1 MLSWSW
7 TARAA
12 GWTRGVRV
20 METGKGGKIPGYFCV
35 PWGGSFEERLS
46 SRARLAW
53 FALCRFAAWNG
64 DWSLGRCWPSQ
75 ASLGRAVG
83 ISVRTIQKGLLE
95 LESKG
100 FLKREV
106 KYGET
111 CGYELFSQGVGKD
124 FRGGTKNFPTN
135 NTNNNT
141 MNNNSLTGEQAEA
154 LFEGFWE
161 QYRRYNPGGRTAAR
175 TEFRRAFPPG
185 LELDTARK
193 RQDTLLDLLNAAAE
207 SWEENLAT
215 GRERFNPSMANWLR
229 KQDLSH
235 G

>member
-1 MLSWSW
+1 
-7 TARAA
+7 
-12 GWTRGVRV
+12 
-20 METGKGGKIPGYFCV
+20 METGKTHAGKGPTVPGYFCV

-83 ISVRTIQKGLLE
+83 ISRQTIQKGLQE
-95 LESKG
+95 LESLG
-100 FLKREV
+100 FV
-106 KYGET
+106 KSEQKARGDT
-111 CGYELFSQGVGKD
+111 CGYLLNSQGLSKGLT
-124 FRGGTKNFPTN
+124 GLSKNLTGDVKEIDTNNTNN

-141 MNNNSLTGEQAEA
+141 MNNSSLTPEQSEA
-154 LFEGFWE
+154 LFDGFWT